1 MAFPSN
7 IDRRIAELL
16 EIVDRDFEV
25 NVSSDVQE
33 LLRGLLEIRRLAAKA
48 DVDLQY
54 IEPKVAFAL
63 GTDWTT
69 IPTIPTTALRASYE
83 VEAVSTDDVVGR
95 LSTDT

>member
-16 EIVDRDFEV
+16 DIVDRDFEV

-33 LLRGLLEIRRLAAKA
+33 LLRGLLEIRRLASKA

-63 GTDWTT
+63 GTDSSEGGSTQ
-69 IPTIPTTALRASYE
+69 ILVIAPKSY
-83 VEAVSTDDVVGR
+83 AV
-95 LSTDT
+95 